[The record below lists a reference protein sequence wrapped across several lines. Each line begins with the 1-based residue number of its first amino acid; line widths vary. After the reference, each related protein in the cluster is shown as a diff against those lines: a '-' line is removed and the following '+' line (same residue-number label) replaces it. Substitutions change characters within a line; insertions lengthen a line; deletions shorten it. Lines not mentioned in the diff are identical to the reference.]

1 MTPPKFV
8 FYVTCLILGNLV
20 QLTHQ
25 NFSVTH
31 KQERRF
37 VSAIVGEHL
46 ILQCFYEA
54 SDATRF
60 YWYKQSLGQKP
71 KLFSTQYLFK
81 ANGTFHDE
89 FENNPRF
96 TLDTEI
102 GKNHLYITNLQKSD
116 SGSYYCARW
125 VSSVLEFA
133 EGTTVSV
140 NGSGLNIKALV
151 QQSASETIQP
161 GGSVTLNCTVHTGT
175 CDEDHSVYWFKDSG
189 DFYPGLLY
197 THGGRNDQCEKN
209 EQTYNC
215 TYNLPVK
222 SINVSHA
229 GTYYCAVASCG
240 HILFGSGTKLDF
252 EDNRASFWTFWSGA
266 FAFTSILSVLL
277 AFLLCMSNN
286 CGCESS
292 EPQAIPSRADAK
304 GFQTEKLIFAAS
316 TVNLHNRSK
325 IQRDQTW
332 SECAYYSVQ
341 LQWYKQQ

>member
-1 MTPPKFV
+1 MTPPNFV
-8 FYVTCLILGNLV
+8 FYVTCLIFGNLV

-37 VSAIVGEHL
+37 VSAIVGERL
-46 ILQCFYEA
+46 TLQCFYEA
-54 SDATRF
+54 NDATRF

-71 KLFSTQYLFK
+71 KPISTQYVFK

-96 TLDTEI
+96 TLDTDI

-116 SGSYYCARW
+116 SGSYYCARR
-125 VSSVLEFA
+125 VSLVLEFA

-140 NGSGLNIKALV
+140 KGSGLNIKALV

-161 GGSVTLNCTVHTGT
+161 GGSVTLNCTVYTGT

-209 EQTYNC
+209 KQTYNC
-215 TYNLPVK
+215 TYNLPME

-240 HILFGSGTKLDF
+240 HILFGEGTTLKYKDKNKSHFLVYF
-252 EDNRASFWTFWSGA
+252 LSGA
-266 FAFTSILSVLL
+266 LAFTFTMVVSL
-277 AFLLCMSNN
+277 AFVLYKMNKRKN
-286 CGCESS
+286 FQS
-292 EPQAIPSRADAK
+292 EAQARFSAPSVENAHTD
-304 GFQTEKLIFAAS
+304 
-316 TVNLHNRSK
+316 NLHYASINVNISRKSK
-325 IQRDQTW
+325 KERNSKT
-332 SECAYYSVQ
+332 ECVYSSV
-341 LQWYKQQ
+341 KQ

>member
-1 MTPPKFV
+1 MTPPNFV
-8 FYVTCLILGNLV
+8 FYVTCLIFGNLV

-37 VSAIVGEHL
+37 VSAIVGERL
-46 ILQCFYEA
+46 TLQCFYEA

-71 KLFSTQYLFK
+71 KPISTQYVFK

-96 TLDTEI
+96 TLDTDI

-116 SGSYYCARW
+116 SGSYYCARR
-125 VSSVLEFA
+125 VSLVLEFA

-140 NGSGLNIKALV
+140 KGSGLNIKALV

-161 GGSVTLNCTVHTGT
+161 GGSVTLNCTVYTGT

-209 EQTYNC
+209 KQTYNC
-215 TYNLPVK
+215 TYNLPME

-240 HILFGSGTKLDF
+240 HILFGEGTTLKYKDKNKSHFLVYF
-252 EDNRASFWTFWSGA
+252 LSGA
-266 FAFTSILSVLL
+266 LAFTFTMVVSL
-277 AFLLCMSNN
+277 AFVLYKMNKRKN
-286 CGCESS
+286 FQS
-292 EPQAIPSRADAK
+292 EAQARFPAPSVENAHTD
-304 GFQTEKLIFAAS
+304 
-316 TVNLHNRSK
+316 NLHYASINVNISRKSK
-325 IQRDQTW
+325 KERNSKT
-332 SECAYYSVQ
+332 ECVYSSV
-341 LQWYKQQ
+341 KQ

>member
-1 MTPPKFV
+1 MTPANFV
-8 FYVTCLILGNLV
+8 FYVTCLMLGNLV
-20 QLTHQ
+20 RLTHQ

-37 VSAIVGEHL
+37 VSAIVGQRL
-46 ILQCFYEA
+46 TLQCFYEPNLQ
-54 SDATRF
+54 ATRF

-71 KLFSTQYLFK
+71 KLVSTQYVFK
-81 ANGTFHDE
+81 ENGTFHDE

-116 SGSYYCARW
+116 SGTYYCAIQYMFI
-125 VSSVLEFA
+125 LEFA

-140 NGSGLNIKALV
+140 KGSGLTIKALV

-161 GGSVTLNCTVHTGT
+161 GGAVTLNCTVHTGT

-209 EQTYNC
+209 EQTYSC
-215 TYNLPVK
+215 TYNLPAN

-229 GTYYCAVASCG
+229 GTHSCAVASCG
-240 HILFGSGTKLDF
+240 HILFGSGTKLDS

-277 AFLLCMSNN
+277 AFLLCMSDN

-292 EPQAIPSRADAK
+292 ESQASPPRADAK
-304 GFQTEKLIFAAS
+304 GFQTSEKLIFAAS
-316 TVNLHNRSK
+316 TVNLCNRSK
-325 IQRDQTW
+325 SQRDQTW
-332 SECAYYSVQ
+332 SECAYYSVK
-341 LQWYKQQ
+341 LQ

>member
-1 MTPPKFV
+1 MTPPNFV
-8 FYVTCLILGNLV
+8 FYVTCLIFGNLV

-37 VSAIVGEHL
+37 VSAIVGEQL
-46 ILQCFYEA
+46 TLQCFYEA
-54 SDATRF
+54 NDATRF

-71 KLFSTQYLFK
+71 KPISTQYVFK

-102 GKNHLYITNLQKSD
+102 GKNHLYITDLQKSD
-116 SGSYYCARW
+116 SGSYYCARR
-125 VSSVLEFA
+125 VSLVLEFA

-140 NGSGLNIKALV
+140 KGSGLNIKALV

-161 GGSVTLNCTVHTGT
+161 GGSVTLNCTVYTGT

-215 TYNLPVK
+215 TYNLPME

-240 HILFGSGTKLDF
+240 HILFGEGTTLKYKDKNKSHFLVYF
-252 EDNRASFWTFWSGA
+252 LSGA
-266 FAFTSILSVLL
+266 LAFTFTVVVSLTFVLYKMNKRKNFQSEAQARFSAPSVEN
-277 AFLLCMSNN
+277 A
-286 CGCESS
+286 
-292 EPQAIPSRADAK
+292 
-304 GFQTEKLIFAAS
+304 QTD
-316 TVNLHNRSK
+316 NLHYASINVNISRKSK
-325 IQRDQTW
+325 KERNSKT
-332 SECAYYSVQ
+332 ECVYSSV
-341 LQWYKQQ
+341 KQ

>member
-1 MTPPKFV
+1 MTPPNFV
-8 FYVTCLILGNLV
+8 FYVTCLMLGNLV
-20 QLTHQ
+20 RLTQQ
-25 NFSVTH
+25 NFSITH

-37 VSAIVGEHL
+37 VSAIVGQRL
-46 ILQCFYEA
+46 TLQCFYETN
-54 SDATRF
+54 DATRF

-71 KLFSTQYLFK
+71 KLISTQYVFK

-102 GKNHLYITNLQKSD
+102 GKNHLYITDLEKSD
-116 SGSYYCARW
+116 SGTYYCARR
-125 VSSVLEFA
+125 VSLVLEFA

-140 NGSGLNIKALV
+140 KGSGLTIKALV

-240 HILFGSGTKLDF
+240 HILFGEGTTLKYKDKNKSHFLVYF
-252 EDNRASFWTFWSGA
+252 LSGA
-266 FAFTSILSVLL
+266 LAFTFTVVVSLTFVLYKMNKRKSFQSEAQARFSAPSVEN
-277 AFLLCMSNN
+277 AHT
-286 CGCESS
+286 
-292 EPQAIPSRADAK
+292 D
-304 GFQTEKLIFAAS
+304 
-316 TVNLHNRSK
+316 NLHYASINVNISRKSK
-325 IQRDQTW
+325 KERNSKT
-332 SECAYYSVQ
+332 ECVYSSV
-341 LQWYKQQ
+341 KQ

>member
-1 MTPPKFV
+1 MTPPNFV
-8 FYVTCLILGNLV
+8 FYVTCLIFGNLV

-37 VSAIVGEHL
+37 VSAIVGERL
-46 ILQCFYEA
+46 TLQCFYEA
-54 SDATRF
+54 NDATRF

-71 KLFSTQYLFK
+71 KPISTQYVFK

-96 TLDTEI
+96 TLDTDI
-102 GKNHLYITNLQKSD
+102 GKNHLYITDLQKSD
-116 SGSYYCARW
+116 SGSYYCARR
-125 VSSVLEFA
+125 VSLVLEFA

-140 NGSGLNIKALV
+140 KGSGLNIKALV

-161 GGSVTLNCTVHTGT
+161 GGSVTLNCTVYTGT

-209 EQTYNC
+209 KQTYNC
-215 TYNLPVK
+215 TYNLPME

-240 HILFGSGTKLDF
+240 HILFGEGTTLKYKDKNKSHFLVYF
-252 EDNRASFWTFWSGA
+252 LSGA
-266 FAFTSILSVLL
+266 LAFTFTMVVSL
-277 AFLLCMSNN
+277 AFVLYKMNKRKN
-286 CGCESS
+286 FQS
-292 EPQAIPSRADAK
+292 EAQARFSAPSVENAHTD
-304 GFQTEKLIFAAS
+304 
-316 TVNLHNRSK
+316 NLHYASINVNISRKSK
-325 IQRDQTW
+325 KERNSKT
-332 SECAYYSVQ
+332 ECVYSSV
-341 LQWYKQQ
+341 KQ

>member
-1 MTPPKFV
+1 MTPPNFV
-8 FYVTCLILGNLV
+8 FYVTCLIFGNLV

-37 VSAIVGEHL
+37 VSAIVGERL
-46 ILQCFYEA
+46 TLQCFYEA
-54 SDATRF
+54 NDATRF

-71 KLFSTQYLFK
+71 KLISTQFVFK

-96 TLDTEI
+96 NLDTEI

-116 SGSYYCARW
+116 SGSYYCARR
-125 VSSVLEFA
+125 VSLVLEFA

-140 NGSGLNIKALV
+140 KGSGLNIKALV

-175 CDEDHSVYWFKDSG
+175 CDEDHSVYWFKDSR

-240 HILFGSGTKLDF
+240 HILFGEGTTLKYK
-252 EDNRASFWTFWSGA
+252 DNNKSHFLVYFLSGA
-266 FAFTSILSVLL
+266 LAFTFTVVVSLTFVLYKMNKRKSFQSEAQARFSAPSVEN
-277 AFLLCMSNN
+277 AHT
-286 CGCESS
+286 
-292 EPQAIPSRADAK
+292 D
-304 GFQTEKLIFAAS
+304 
-316 TVNLHNRSK
+316 NLHYASINVNISRKSK
-325 IQRDQTW
+325 KERNSKT
-332 SECAYYSVQ
+332 ECVYSSV
-341 LQWYKQQ
+341 KQ

>member
-1 MTPPKFV
+1 MTPPNFV
-8 FYVTCLILGNLV
+8 FYVACLIFGNLV

-54 SDATRF
+54 NDATRF

-71 KLFSTQYLFK
+71 KPISTQYVFK

-96 TLDTEI
+96 TLDTDI

-116 SGSYYCARW
+116 SGSYYCARR
-125 VSSVLEFA
+125 VSLVLEFA

-140 NGSGLNIKALV
+140 KGSGLNIKALV

-161 GGSVTLNCTVHTGT
+161 GGSVTLNCAVHTGT

-209 EQTYNC
+209 KQTYNC
-215 TYNLPVK
+215 TYNLPME

-240 HILFGSGTKLDF
+240 HILFGEGTTLKYKDKNKSHFLVYF
-252 EDNRASFWTFWSGA
+252 LSGA
-266 FAFTSILSVLL
+266 LAFTFTMVVSL
-277 AFLLCMSNN
+277 AFVLYKMNKRKN
-286 CGCESS
+286 FQS
-292 EPQAIPSRADAK
+292 EAQARFSAPSVENAHTD
-304 GFQTEKLIFAAS
+304 
-316 TVNLHNRSK
+316 NLHYASINVNISRKSK
-325 IQRDQTW
+325 KERNSKT
-332 SECAYYSVQ
+332 ECVYSSV
-341 LQWYKQQ
+341 KQ

>member
-1 MTPPKFV
+1 MTPPNFV
-8 FYVTCLILGNLV
+8 FYVTCLIFGNLV

-46 ILQCFYEA
+46 TLQCFYEA
-54 SDATRF
+54 NDATRF

-71 KLFSTQYLFK
+71 KPISTQYVFK

-102 GKNHLYITNLQKSD
+102 GKNHLYITDLQKSD
-116 SGSYYCARW
+116 SGSYYCARR
-125 VSSVLEFA
+125 VSLVLEFA

-140 NGSGLNIKALV
+140 KGSGLNIKALV

-215 TYNLPVK
+215 TYNLPME

-240 HILFGSGTKLDF
+240 HILFGEGTTLKYKDKNKSHFLVYF
-252 EDNRASFWTFWSGA
+252 LSGA
-266 FAFTSILSVLL
+266 LAFTFTMVVSL
-277 AFLLCMSNN
+277 AFVLYKMNKRKTLQ
-286 CGCESS
+286 S
-292 EPQAIPSRADAK
+292 EAQARFSAPSVENAHTD
-304 GFQTEKLIFAAS
+304 
-316 TVNLHNRSK
+316 NLHYASINVNISRKSK
-325 IQRDQTW
+325 KEGNSKT
-332 SECAYYSVQ
+332 ECVYSSV
-341 LQWYKQQ
+341 KQ